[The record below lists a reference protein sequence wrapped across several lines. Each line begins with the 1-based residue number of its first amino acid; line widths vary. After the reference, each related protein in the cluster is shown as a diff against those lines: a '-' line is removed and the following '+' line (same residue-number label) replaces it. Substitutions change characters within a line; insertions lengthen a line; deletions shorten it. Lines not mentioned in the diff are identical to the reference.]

1 MQWPPKTSVKASLP
15 SLHYKPYPFLGLCVP
30 QAILDS
36 TFVIV
41 ITNVTFYYSTTLAS
55 VYASSVRRAV
65 CIICRILALYSAN
78 AAETISKGLKS
89 KFFLGY
95 FPVPSLCASYTRI
108 YVLLEPPCKF
118 LPTPLHTHNT
128 HTHTYTHTNIY
139 TQKILTMHTHIN
151 THTNK
156 HTHTHTHTHNQ
167 AAHTRFNLV
176 ACNRYLPLS
185 CLVYG
190 NKLLSCSLTAKVASE
205 LPQCL
210 FQATSCVKDQR
221 HRSFV
226 TSHSAKTSVYFIIA
240 VTRGNA
246 YVLVFTI
253 TEPLALKDP
262 LSSPK
267 TSISSPPSP
276 SLHLE
281 IDDQSVSCSCFGH
294 TFTCSRSIHNFRK
307 VGLKQQ
313 HLAL

>member
-1 MQWPPKTSVKASLP
+1 MRRPETQIFLGVFPIP
-15 SLHYKPYPFLGLCVP
+15 SL
-30 QAILDS
+30 
-36 TFVIV
+36 
-41 ITNVTFYYSTTLAS
+41 
-55 VYASSVRRAV
+55 RAH
-65 CIICRILALYSAN
+65 
-78 AAETISKGLKS
+78 
-89 KFFLGY
+89 
-95 FPVPSLCASYTRI
+95 YTRI

-118 LPTPLHTHNT
+118 CLCPYTHTQHT
-128 HTHTYTHTNIY
+128 HTHIYTHTLIHTYTHTKHIHTNIY
-139 TQKILTMHTHIN
+139 TQKILTMHTHVKIHTQ
-151 THTNK
+151 THTHAHTN
-156 HTHTHTHTHNQ
+156 THTHTQ
-167 AAHTRFNLV
+167 GAHTRFNLV

-190 NKLLSCSLTAKVASE
+190 SKFLSCSLTAKVASE

-226 TSHSAKTSVYFIIA
+226 TLHSAKTSVYFIIA
-240 VTRGNA
+240 VTRCHA

-267 TSISSPPSP
+267 TSISSPPS
-276 SLHLE
+276 SSFHLQS
-281 IDDQSVSCSCFGH
+281 DDQSVSCSCFSH
-294 TFTCSRSIHNFRK
+294 TFIHSCLIRNFRK